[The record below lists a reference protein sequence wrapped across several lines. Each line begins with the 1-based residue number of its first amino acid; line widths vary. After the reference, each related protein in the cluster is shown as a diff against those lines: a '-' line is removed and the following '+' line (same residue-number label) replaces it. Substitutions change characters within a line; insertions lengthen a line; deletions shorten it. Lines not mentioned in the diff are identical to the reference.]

1 MPFLWLMAFNEE
13 LHVFWILDYS
23 FHLNVHF
30 KRAPDISHVLLA
42 MATTRAECKKWLIN
56 DRECGVMW
64 CRIQCKYDET
74 KSNTKTQKIV
84 QSQNVMRMTCI
95 KSKDRVDQVCCEA
108 LYSTRMLQL
117 QQYLHSKCCH
127 MPRLKRTRN
136 IVWIQRVW
144 RKTIVLT
151 KTKPKC
157 KLPKLFRADRL
168 TGLPVDY
175 ERTVSR
181 IMHYVNPHLSSS
193 PSPDQL
199 MEQLLTRTLVSY
211 VGNWKCSN
219 RSPQFLKHHMRSILR
234 DQAPQSLQENIRNDR
249 DLGQFHCACKRKPVP
264 AETLIPTYKSK
275 FNYNNLKIKS
285 K

>member
-1 MPFLWLMAFNEE
+1 MEFEKLEWTPMEQTGSPAKIE
-13 LHVFWILDYS
+13 LAYDVLFPKKKKA
-23 FHLNVHF
+23 NKG
-30 KRAPDISHVLLA
+30 KRKQQNQIELAYDVLFP
-42 MATTRAECKKWLIN
+42 KQK
-56 DRECGVMW
+56 
-64 CRIQCKYDET
+64 
-74 KSNTKTQKIV
+74 KSNTRKRNQQRLRNKNTNTKTNTNTNTITT
-84 QSQNVMRMTCI
+84 NR
-95 KSKDRVDQVCCEA
+95 
-108 LYSTRMLQL
+108 
-117 QQYLHSKCCH
+117 CH
-127 MPRLKRTRN
+127 
-136 IVWIQRVW
+136 RVW

-211 VGNWKCSN
+211 VGNWKCGN

-234 DQAPQSLQENIRNDR
+234 DQAPQSLQENIRNDQ
-249 DLGQFHCACKRKPVP
+249 DLGRFHCACKRKPVP